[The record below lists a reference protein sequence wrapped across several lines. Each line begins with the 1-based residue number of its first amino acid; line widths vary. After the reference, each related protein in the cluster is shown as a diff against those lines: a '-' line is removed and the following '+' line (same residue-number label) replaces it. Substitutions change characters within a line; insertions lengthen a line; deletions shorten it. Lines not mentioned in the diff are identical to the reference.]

1 VLRQLQAFALSLDL
15 LGFRS
20 ALQFFAPHAER
31 PYPLTSIAVPNNL
44 HTVQLKTAHF
54 RKASTRMRVSAKVLC
69 LLAIVATATV
79 AKADTFKLTGD
90 GDTYTFS
97 IASSPTVTEIPFGFI
112 VNGVTVT
119 EDGVAT
125 PNSTLT
131 FFDTAF
137 DGGLQIQP
145 NANTLVFDSDQ
156 LYSGTNDSPT
166 FLLGTFKLS
175 NIVSGDNYKLVIK
188 DDPSVPEPSSLALM
202 ATGALGFAGVVRRK
216 FLSR

>member
-1 VLRQLQAFALSLDL
+1 
-15 LGFRS
+15 
-20 ALQFFAPHAER
+20 
-31 PYPLTSIAVPNNL
+31 
-44 HTVQLKTAHF
+44 
-54 RKASTRMRVSAKVLC
+54 MRVSAKALC
-69 LLAIVATATV
+69 LLAIAATATA

-112 VNGVTVT
+112 VNDVTVT

-131 FFDTAF
+131 FFDTAS

-166 FLLGTFKLS
+166 FLLGTFKLTDMLTTGTITS
-175 NIVSGDNYKLVIK
+175 SSSKT
-188 DDPSVPEPSSLALM
+188 DPSVPEPSSLALM

-216 FLSR
+216 FLFLGSPYIVNPIHVCGSPRHEWDIHAGC